1 MSSGAP
7 AALLASALM
16 AIPDDTRRLI
26 EPLLADPGASA
37 VLLDL
42 DGTLAPIVE
51 HPEDVHIPGDLRGL
65 LPIIAARYGLLAF
78 ISGRALNGLRG
89 IVGLRGVAYSGNHG
103 LEIRLPG
110 GQRLPSPDAAGHRAA
125 LRQFA
130 RRWAP
135 RDLAA
140 DGVWLE
146 DKGATLTF
154 HYRTA
159 RDPAR
164 AMAVLDHTIAPA
176 ARDAGLVAAPGRM
189 SLEIHPSASI
199 TKGTAARAILEVH
212 PEVRH
217 VVSVG
222 DDRTDVEV
230 WRALRELVAGGRL
243 ITGLGVG
250 VESDESPAIVL
261 QEADV
266 LVPSVA
272 GVGALLAMLA
282 DVPSDAPS

>member
-1 MSSGAP
+1 
-7 AALLASALM
+7 M
-16 AIPDDTRRLI
+16 AIPETTRRLI
-26 EPLLADPGASA
+26 EPLLAEPGASA
-37 VLLDL
+37 ILLDL

-51 HPEDVHIPGDLRGL
+51 HPEDVRIPGDLRRL
-65 LPIIAARYGLLAF
+65 LPLVAARHALLAF
-78 ISGRALNGLRG
+78 ISGRALNSLRG
-89 IVGLRGVAYSGNHG
+89 IVGLDGVAYSGNHG
-103 LEIRLPG
+103 LEIRLPDG
-110 GQRLPSPDAAGHRAA
+110 RRLPSPDAAGHRAA
-125 LRQFA
+125 LRDFA
-130 RRWAP
+130 RRWAL

-164 AMAVLDHTIAPA
+164 AIAVLDHTIAPA

-189 SLEIHPSASI
+189 SLEIHPSAAIS
-199 TKGTAARAILEVH
+199 KGTAARAIIEAR

-217 VVSVG
+217 VLSIG

-230 WRALRELVAGGRL
+230 WRTLRDLVAAGRL
-243 ITGLGVG
+243 TTGVGVG
-250 VESDESPAIVL
+250 VESDESPTVVL

-272 GVGALLAMLA
+272 GVGALLAVLA
-282 DVPSDAPS
+282 ADPG

>member
-1 MSSGAP
+1 
-7 AALLASALM
+7 M
-16 AIPDDTRRLI
+16 AIPDDALRLM
-26 EPLLADPGASA
+26 EPLLADPAGSA
-37 VLLDL
+37 ILLDL

-51 HPEDVHIPGDLRGL
+51 HPEDVRIPGYLCDL
-65 LPIIAARYGLLAF
+65 LPVLAARYGLLAF

-103 LEIRLPG
+103 LEIRLPD
-110 GQRLPSPDAAGHRAA
+110 GQRLPSPDAAGPRAS
-125 LRQFA
+125 LREFA

-140 DGVWLE
+140 DGIWLE
-146 DKGATLTF
+146 DKGSTLTF

-164 AMAVLDHTIAPA
+164 AMAALDDAIAPA

-199 TKGTAARAILEVH
+199 TKGTAARRILAAH
-212 PEVRH
+212 PEVFH

-230 WRALRELVAGGRL
+230 WRALRELVAVGRL
-243 ITGLGVG
+243 ITGIGVG

-261 QEADV
+261 EEADV

-272 GVGALLAMLA
+272 GVGALLAVLA
-282 DVPSDAPS
+282 DVPSDAASVRGSCTSPGG